1 MFRRGRRA
9 RRDPLPD
16 GWTDDMNISLPA
28 DRTEAQVVDFVLA
41 RAEAGT
47 TGEALVAALQ
57 DEFQVTADD
66 AELAVDRIY
75 GGLVRA
81 YTRNRANRPK
91 RSLDPLAWISFGRAT
106 DDPLIIARLLPE
118 LSARDNQE
126 QHGPPDLTG

>member
-1 MFRRGRRA
+1 
-9 RRDPLPD
+9 
-16 GWTDDMNISLPA
+16 MNISLPA

-41 RAEAGT
+41 RAAAGT

-57 DEFQVTADD
+57 DEFEVTAGD

-81 YTRNRANRPK
+81 RTRNPANRPD
-91 RSLDPLAWISFGRAT
+91 RSLDPLAWISFGRAIS
-106 DDPLIIARLLPE
+106 DPSIIARRLPE
-118 LSARDNQE
+118 LSARDNKE

>member
-1 MFRRGRRA
+1 
-9 RRDPLPD
+9 
-16 GWTDDMNISLPA
+16 MNITLPA

-47 TGEALVAALQ
+47 TGEALVAATQ
-57 DEFQVTADD
+57 AEFQATADD

-81 YTRNRANRPK
+81 RTRNPANRPD

-106 DDPLIIARLLPE
+106 ADPSIIARLLPE
-118 LSARDNQE
+118 QSARNNPE
-126 QHGPPDLTG
+126 QHGPPDRTG